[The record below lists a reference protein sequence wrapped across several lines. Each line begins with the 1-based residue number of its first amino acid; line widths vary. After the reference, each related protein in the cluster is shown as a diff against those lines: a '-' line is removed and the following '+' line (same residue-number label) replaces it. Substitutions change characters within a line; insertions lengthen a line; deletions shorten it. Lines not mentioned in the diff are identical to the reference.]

1 METQNFQN
9 HSKFRILTP
18 NQYIIYG
25 SIISLNILA
34 ITNLCHALMA
44 NSGRMY
50 ALLFFLAGL
59 GLLSVYFFTRFLTIK
74 LQDRVIRAEENF
86 RHFVLTTGKPL
97 DKNLKIN
104 QIVALRFAPDEEF
117 VALAE
122 RAVKE
127 NLTSSDIKKAVKNWR
142 ADNNRI

>member
-9 HSKFRILTP
+9 HRKFRILTP

-25 SIISLNILA
+25 SVISLNLLA
-34 ITNLCHALMA
+34 IANLCHAMMV
-44 NSGRMY
+44 NGGRIY

-74 LQDRVIRAEENF
+74 LQDRTIRAEENL
-86 RHFVLTTGKPL
+86 RHFVLTGKLL

-117 VALAE
+117 VGLAE

-127 NLTSSDIKKAVKNWR
+127 NLGGSDIKKAVKNWR